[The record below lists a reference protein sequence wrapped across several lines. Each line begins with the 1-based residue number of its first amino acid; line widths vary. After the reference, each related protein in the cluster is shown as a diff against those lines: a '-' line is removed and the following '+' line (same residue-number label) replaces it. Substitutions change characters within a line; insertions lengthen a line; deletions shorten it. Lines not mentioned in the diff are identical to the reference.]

1 MTIQTVSG
9 FEFKRVHISAELNEI
24 FKLRYKVYVEEWGF
38 EKQEDHL
45 RGVELDDYDD
55 SSLHFMALR
64 HGNLIG
70 TIRMI
75 LSSQKGLP
83 IQQHCTLDHDLSY
96 IDHEKIAEISRLAV
110 SKDYRRRHEDAQMY
124 NSDPQS
130 PLPFPVAEDVS
141 SKRRRQEIVI
151 GLFKAMYAESK
162 IIGLTHWCAVMAK
175 ALHVL
180 LTRMGIVF
188 KPIGP
193 EVDYH
198 GRRIPYLLCIEEAER
213 IMERINPMLYRE
225 FVEAA
230 RDERISSG
238 R

>member
-9 FEFKRVHISAELNEI
+9 FEFKRVHTSAELNEI

-38 EKQEDHL
+38 EKAEDHIK
-45 RGVELDDYDD
+45 GVELDDYDD
-55 SSLHFMALR
+55 SALHFMALR

-83 IQQHCTLDHDLSY
+83 IQKNCTINQDLDC
-96 IDHEKIAEISRLAV
+96 IDHSKIAEISRLAV
-110 SKDYRRRHEDAQMY
+110 SKDYRRRQEDAQMY
-124 NSDPQS
+124 GSDSQS
-130 PLPFPVAEDVS
+130 VLPFPVAEEMS
-141 SKRRRQEIVI
+141 SKRRRQEVII

-175 ALHVL
+175 ALHIL
-180 LTRMGIVF
+180 LTRLGIIF

-225 FVEAA
+225 FAEAA
-230 RDERISSG
+230 RDERIASG